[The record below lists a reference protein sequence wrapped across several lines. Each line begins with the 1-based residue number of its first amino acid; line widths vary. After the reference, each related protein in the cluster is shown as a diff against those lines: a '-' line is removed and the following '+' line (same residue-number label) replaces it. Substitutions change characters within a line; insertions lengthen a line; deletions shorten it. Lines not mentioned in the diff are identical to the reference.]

1 MNGLFSRISRDGT
14 TAQRGFTTLLY
25 AGWAI
30 TMSYFPSG
38 VLLFYLGSAVYVR
51 DLLLAVHLIASLV
64 WLYRIGDLQ
73 KVMRDSAILL
83 LVPLLLIP
91 ALADGDYRFE
101 AMRTVKWTFFWLDWI
116 FIGHFAFQKRNWDHW
131 LGIFIGVTAFELVM
145 EWLIG
150 AYEWKVGHY
159 VFATPT
165 TWQDKTLFGVQAV
178 KDLMLEGRIR
188 VRGFQRDVFS
198 FANLMAMSAVIGL
211 AWASIS
217 RTVWERVIGFGWAAF
232 FAIMLVIS
240 GGRSALFGIF
250 ASTILSIAYAV
261 DHRFTRNWSRN
272 YVLAWL
278 AITVVISF
286 AGVGRLTE
294 AIGSTLLSKTSIGD
308 SESAYMRDQN
318 WSNMLD
324 AFEEEPI
331 ILVIGGPYASLLD
344 TRITPMFH
352 WADNQFLWDA
362 YHLGLAGEAAIAFY
376 FFRVLWRSRESS
388 QPRAVD
394 VVVLCLLF
402 VVGEGIARE
411 SLTFM
416 GCMPLFVACGY
427 VSATTTGARHQ
438 SERHSRSRRRRG
450 SSAPQQPLPFV
461 R

>member
-1 MNGLFSRISRDGT
+1 
-14 TAQRGFTTLLY
+14 
-25 AGWAI
+25 
-30 TMSYFPSG
+30 
-38 VLLFYLGSAVYVR
+38 
-51 DLLLAVHLIASLV
+51 
-64 WLYRIGDLQ
+64 
-73 KVMRDSAILL
+73 
-83 LVPLLLIP
+83 
-91 ALADGDYRFE
+91 
-101 AMRTVKWTFFWLDWI
+101 
-116 FIGHFAFQKRNWDHW
+116 
-131 LGIFIGVTAFELVM
+131 
-145 EWLIG
+145 
-150 AYEWKVGHY
+150 
-159 VFATPT
+159 
-165 TWQDKTLFGVQAV
+165 
-178 KDLMLEGRIR
+178 
-188 VRGFQRDVFS
+188 
-198 FANLMAMSAVIGL
+198 
-211 AWASIS
+211 
-217 RTVWERVIGFGWAAF
+217 
-232 FAIMLVIS
+232 
-240 GGRSALFGIF
+240 
-250 ASTILSIAYAV
+250 
-261 DHRFTRNWSRN
+261 
-272 YVLAWL
+272 VLAWV

-344 TRITPMFH
+344 TRISPMFH

-394 VVVLCLLF
+394 VLVLCLLF

-427 VSATTTGARHQ
+427 VSGATTAIRHR
-438 SERHSRSRRRRG
+438 SERPSHSRRRRG
-450 SSAPQQPLPFV
+450 NGVAQQPLPFV